1 MNINII
7 CVGNIKEKYLNEAIL
22 EYKTRLSKWASVRI
36 VELKEEKLQ
45 KNYSQKDIELV
56 VEKEGERIL
65 ENLKGYVVLM
75 DINGAMLDSVGLSN
89 KIADIQNISST
100 INFVIGGSY
109 GTSEK
114 VKSRAD
120 FKLSFSKMTFPHQ
133 LFRVMLLEQVYR
145 AFTIQNNVIYHK

>member
-22 EYKTRLSKWASVRI
+22 EYKTRLSKWASVKI
-36 VELKEEKLQ
+36 VELKEEKLP

-56 VEKEGERIL
+56 VDKEGERIL

-75 DINGAMLDSVGLSN
+75 DINGVMLDSVGLSN

-145 AFTIQNNVIYHK
+145 AFTIQNNVTYHK